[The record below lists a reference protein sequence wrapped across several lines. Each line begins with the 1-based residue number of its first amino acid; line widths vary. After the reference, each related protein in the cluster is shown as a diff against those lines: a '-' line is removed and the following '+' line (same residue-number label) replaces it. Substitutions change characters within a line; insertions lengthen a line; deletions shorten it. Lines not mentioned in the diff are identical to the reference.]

1 MDQGNSE
8 SIRDP
13 AVLLDRIK
21 SFRAGLIRAIL
32 VLAAGSVVGFLLAD
46 ELLELVTVG
55 VDDLIYLAPA
65 EAFMVHLRLAF
76 AFGVAVCLPYV
87 IAATALAA
95 GRGLRWGRKLSLWL
109 VVLLSVALFVGGVVF
124 AYAIVLPTVLTFLM
138 SFASEHIRPLLA
150 LERYVAFV
158 FGLVVPFGLVFQ
170 LPLTMAALAR
180 LGVVAPQT
188 MAGFRRVAILAIF
201 VLSALMT
208 PPDLVSQL
216 LMAGPMLVLY
226 EFGLLLA
233 RVTWR
238 SRRVAAE
245 HNGEAAGG

>member
-76 AFGVAVCLPYV
+76 AFGVAVCLP
-87 IAATALAA
+87 
-95 GRGLRWGRKLSLWL
+95 
-109 VVLLSVALFVGGVVF
+109 
-124 AYAIVLPTVLTFLM
+124 
-138 SFASEHIRPLLA
+138 
-150 LERYVAFV
+150 
-158 FGLVVPFGLVFQ
+158 
-170 LPLTMAALAR
+170 
-180 LGVVAPQT
+180 
-188 MAGFRRVAILAIF
+188 
-201 VLSALMT
+201 
-208 PPDLVSQL
+208 
-216 LMAGPMLVLY
+216 
-226 EFGLLLA
+226 
-233 RVTWR
+233 
-238 SRRVAAE
+238 
-245 HNGEAAGG
+245 

>member
-1 MDQGNSE
+1 M
-8 SIRDP
+8 
-13 AVLLDRIK
+13 
-21 SFRAGLIRAIL
+21 
-32 VLAAGSVVGFLLAD
+32 
-46 ELLELVTVG
+46 
-55 VDDLIYLAPA
+55 
-65 EAFMVHLRLAF
+65 
-76 AFGVAVCLPYV
+76 